1 MAKIQILKKDGT
13 PTGMFWS
20 DERDQGKTLKRVF
33 RTTDDGRVQRSSSI
47 RYDVERKR
55 LRRV

>member
-20 DERDQGKTLKRVF
+20 DARDQGKRLKQVY
-33 RTTDDGRVQRSSSI
+33 RTTDEGRVQRSSSI
-47 RYDVERKR
+47 RYDVEQKR